1 VQNQKNNNQH
11 LSKMTKFIFVIL
23 SIFSLN
29 QSALASTPKIDS
41 LKRHLQNTKNPGEL
55 IDIYYKIATE
65 FQPVAIDSL
74 YYYAQI
80 IQNIE
85 HDEISKIFA
94 YSNLMYSYSRQK
106 GQYPEAKKYA
116 LQNIYAA
123 SQLNE
128 LSYLSDSYTNLAIYY
143 MEQSQL
149 DSASLYYKIALD
161 YAQTIPDPVR
171 VKRILGNYAN
181 VLIKQGNLTLAR
193 EYAIIGL
200 TIDSISMDKSG
211 LATGFKLLGNINL
224 YEARYDESLEAY
236 QKAIALFEFLKDT
249 SNLITTRNNQA
260 IVYDY
265 IKNYKLAEQLHLS
278 NLSLVEKSGIEVD
291 KISVLVNLGN
301 VYEKQNRKTEQK
313 KMLDE
318 ALFLAEKFDVKSSKA
333 QINNNLGNFYYY
345 ENDFNQALYYFKK
358 ALEAHIVIGNKNEEA
373 LCRSNIG
380 WAYKQL
386 GNKSNSI
393 ANFEAALAIAHQ
405 IGSKDKRLISLDGL
419 ATAYAH
425 FGDYKKAIEYKDL
438 FISLNDSILGE
449 KTQNRMAELQA
460 KYESE
465 KKEREIDR
473 LKQTDALNNLII
485 NEKELVISRLNWQRT
500 VFGLSG
506 LIIFL
511 IAFVLTRWMK
521 IKKEKEKA
529 KAILAEREAGLQAV
543 FAATEDE
550 RKRIAKDLHDSVGQ
564 QLSGL
569 KLAWQNHLLG
579 PFSHSVE
586 NQQYLSK
593 LSDTLDDAIAEVR
606 SISHQMMP
614 RILQEEGLVPA
625 ISDMLEK
632 VFRNSPVS
640 FTFEHYGVEDR
651 LDEKI
656 EIGLYR
662 ICQELVSNIIKH
674 ASASKVSVQLF
685 KNAHLLI
692 LLVEDNGKGMN
703 YETGKREGIGL
714 LNISSRVETI
724 HGEFNLEPS
733 PVSGT
738 LATIRIPIN

>member
-1 VQNQKNNNQH
+1 M
-11 LSKMTKFIFVIL
+11 KMIKILFVFL
-23 SIFSLN
+23 CVFSLN
-29 QSALASTPKIDS
+29 FIVLASTSKIDS
-41 LKRHLQNTKNPGEL
+41 LKSLIPGTRNPGEL
-55 IDIYYKIATE
+55 IDIYYDIASE
-65 FQPVAIDSL
+65 YQPMSIDSL
-74 YYYAQI
+74 YYYAQL
-80 IQNIE
+80 IQNIQ
-85 HDEISKIFA
+85 HDDVTKTYA
-94 YSNLMYSYSRQK
+94 YSSLMYSYSRYK
-106 GQYPEAKKYA
+106 GHFPEAKKYS
-116 LQNIYAA
+116 LQNIWAA
-123 SQLNE
+123 SQINE

-149 DSASLYYKIALD
+149 DSSSLYYKIALD

-181 VLIKQGNLTLAR
+181 VLLKQGNLKLAR

-211 LATGFKLLGNINL
+211 LAIGFKLLGNIYL
-224 YEARYDESLEAY
+224 YEAHYDESLEAY
-236 QKAIALFEFLKDT
+236 QKAITLFEYLKDT
-249 SNLITTRNNQA
+249 SNLISTRNNQA

-278 NLSLVEKSGIEVD
+278 NLSLVEKSGVDVD

-358 ALEAHIVIGNKNEEA
+358 ALEAHIIIGNKNEEA

-380 WAYKQL
+380 WAYMQL
-386 GNKSNSI
+386 GNKNNSI

-419 ATAYAH
+419 ASVYAH

-449 KTQNRMAELQA
+449 KTQNRLAELQTL
-460 KYESE
+460 YESE

-473 LKQTDALNNLII
+473 LKQSDALNNLVI
-485 NEKELVISRLNWQRT
+485 NEKELIISRLNWQRT
-500 VFGLSG
+500 VLGLSG
-506 LIIFL
+506 LIIIL
-511 IAFVLTRWMK
+511 IAFVLTRWIK

-529 KAILAEREAGLQAV
+529 AAILAEREAGLEAV
-543 FAATEDE
+543 FEATEEE

-564 QLSGL
+564 QLSGF
-569 KLAWQNHLLG
+569 KLAWQNQMLDI
-579 PFSHSVE
+579 SSNSVKSQH
-586 NQQYLSK
+586 NSTK
-593 LSDTLDDAIAEVR
+593 LSDILDDAIAEVR

-632 VFRNSPVS
+632 VFRNSTVS
-640 FTFEHYGVEDR
+640 FTFEHYGVEER
-651 LDEKI
+651 LSEKI

-692 LLVEDNGKGMN
+692 LLVEDNGIGMN
-703 YETGKREGIGL
+703 FELDKREGIGL

-733 PVSGT
+733 PISGT